1 VAEPHEL
8 GDDETAATVL
18 GGRVVYE
25 RDRVRAE
32 RARRLAGMIGTDDHT
47 HDKDSATG
55 CCRERPTRSAAAVAE
70 PARRG
75 GT

>member
-1 VAEPHEL
+1 M
-8 GDDETAATVL
+8 TTRVL
-18 GGRVVYE
+18 GGKVVYE

-32 RARRLAGMIGTDDHT
+32 RARRLAGMIGTDDHA
-47 HDKDSATG
+47 HDADRATG
-55 CCRERPTRSAAAVAE
+55 RCRERSDEIRRGRGW